1 MRPDAGVEI
10 RLKLDA
16 DAHAV
21 GIGLA
26 HAGHLAVRLVQR
38 AQQVLHVVA
47 HLMRNHIRVGKIAV
61 GTQLLL
67 HAGEEGEVDIEFFVG
82 RAVERPHG
90 GLALPAGSAGGTRI
104 KHQRRGLVRTYP
116 IVHEIVAPNIF
127 RGSQDLA
134 GEFGQRLILG
144 RGFIGSFCRRLH
156 AAGRGNIPEHIAQ
169 VPAHK

>member
-1 MRPDAGVEI
+1 MRPDAGVKV
-10 RLKLDA
+10 RLKLNT

-47 HLMRNHIRVGKIAV
+47 HLMRNHIGVGKVAI
-61 GTQLLL
+61 GPELLL

-90 GLALPAGSAGGTRI
+90 GLALPAGSAGGAGI
-104 KHQRRGLVRTYP
+104 KHQRGGFIRAYP
-116 IVHEIVAPNIF
+116 IVHEIVAPNVF
-127 RGSQDLA
+127 RRGKDLA
-134 GEFGQRLILG
+134 GEFGQGLILC
-144 RGFIGSFCRRLH
+144 RGLIGSLCRRLH

-169 VPAHK
+169 VPAH